1 MKMKLCRI
9 ERTGLS
15 FTDKRFY
22 RVSTGEHSGFSFLID
37 DSHRPVLMEYNL
49 PTESFVSI
57 TILNSDGAPVRRL
70 QYGMKEKG
78 HHTLSW
84 NGCDIAGIRLLPG
97 EYFCHIEFNGTV
109 RDIPFHLR

>member
-1 MKMKLCRI
+1 
-9 ERTGLS
+9 
-15 FTDKRFY
+15 
-22 RVSTGEHSGFSFLID
+22 
-37 DSHRPVLMEYNL
+37 MEYDL
-49 PTESFVSI
+49 PAESFVSI
-57 TILNSDGAPVRRL
+57 TVLNSDGAPVRRL

-109 RDIPFHLR
+109 RDIPFRLR